1 MRIPCIKK
9 RIEAQVGKKV
19 KEELGNKSLF
29 YVSRILR
36 AVIVI
41 KGPDKVRKE
50 LIKGVEGD
58 MKRAVKKNPSVT
70 VEELI
75 APALSTPEYMALL
88 DDLGMNI
95 EHLRVLAKEALGVSS
110 EQ

>member
-1 MRIPCIKK
+1 MKIPFIKK
-9 RIEAQVGKKV
+9 RIEAQGEKKV
-19 KEELGNKSLF
+19 KEELGSKSLF

-36 AVIVI
+36 GVIGI
-41 KGPDKVRKE
+41 KGPDNVRRE

-70 VEELI
+70 VEELVT
-75 APALSTPEYMALL
+75 PALETPEYMALL

-95 EHLRVLAKEALGVSS
+95 EHLRVLAKEALGVKS